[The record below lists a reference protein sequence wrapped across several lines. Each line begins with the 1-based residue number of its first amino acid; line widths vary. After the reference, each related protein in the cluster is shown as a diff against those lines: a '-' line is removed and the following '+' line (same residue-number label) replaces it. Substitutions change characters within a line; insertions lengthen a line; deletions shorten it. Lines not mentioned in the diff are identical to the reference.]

1 MQVNRIWRYDIEF
14 LVNSLRPIIDIDLSV
29 FRSDDIGTLFYL
41 LPLIERLT
49 IEIIECC
56 CVTSVETKKQGTIKT
71 IKSLLQELPE
81 DMLVYHNLREKL
93 LDIYSEDGI
102 RNKIIHI
109 SLDDKLSVE
118 LSEII
123 KVKDTAIELMVLLST
138 YMNDDTNTVIPDIK
152 PLA

>member
-49 IEIIECC
+49 IEIVECC

-123 KVKDTAIELMVLLST
+123 KVKDTAIELMALLST
-138 YMNDDTNTVIPDIK
+138 YMNVDTNTVIPDIK